1 VSIWGHEQVKV
12 EKDVERKCWHV
23 RTMQGGHLCTVPWA
37 DAFKE
42 FPSAPD
48 YAAAVATCVGH
59 PKTALTASE
68 EHKVYADS
76 LPPEKK
82 ALNVVEVD
90 FKAKKRRT

>member
-1 VSIWGHEQVKV
+1 MSIWGHEQVKV

-23 RTMQGGHLCTVPWA
+23 RTMQNGHLCTVPWA

-42 FPSAPD
+42 FPAAPD

-59 PKTALTASE
+59 PKTALTPAE
-68 EHKVYADS
+68 ERIAYAES
-76 LPPEKK
+76 LPQDKK
-82 ALNVVEVD
+82 APNVVEVD